1 MSRAVMFWL
10 AVLLV
15 FSGAAIVWVGSKYSS
30 SPGVVSV
37 IDEEAASD
45 SGDDD
50 VPPLTEFELVDQLG
64 NTVNSSQFKGDVW
77 AGSFFFASC
86 PSTCYNQNIKL
97 QQLHAKYADRG
108 LKLVSITCDP
118 VNDTPVALA
127 AYSSR
132 FKADAESWH
141 FLTSE
146 EADVD
151 YLRRIGN
158 DFFNIMVAQETHTD
172 HVVVFDREGKM
183 RGSYNVLK
191 GEDQLE
197 LNQMIDSLLDE
208 SVEEEN
214 LGETAGETHSKLQ
227 PSSETHTT

>member
-1 MSRAVMFWL
+1 MVDEGPGSEL
-10 AVLLV
+10 A
-15 FSGAAIVWVGSKYSS
+15 
-30 SPGVVSV
+30 
-37 IDEEAASD
+37 
-45 SGDDD
+45 DDQ

-64 NTVNSSQFKGDVW
+64 NTVNSKQFKGDVW

-97 QQLHAKYADRG
+97 QQLQAKYADRG

-118 VNDTPVALA
+118 VNDTPVTLA
-127 AYSSR
+127 AYSNR
-132 FKADAESWH
+132 FKADAANWH

-146 EADVD
+146 NADVD
-151 YLRRIGN
+151 YLKRIGN

-183 RGSYNVLK
+183 RGTYNVLK

-197 LNQMIDSLLDE
+197 LNQMIDDLLEEPVKEDV
-208 SVEEEN
+208 SVEE
-214 LGETAGETHSKLQ
+214 
-227 PSSETHTT
+227 SSEAKSPSATPTT